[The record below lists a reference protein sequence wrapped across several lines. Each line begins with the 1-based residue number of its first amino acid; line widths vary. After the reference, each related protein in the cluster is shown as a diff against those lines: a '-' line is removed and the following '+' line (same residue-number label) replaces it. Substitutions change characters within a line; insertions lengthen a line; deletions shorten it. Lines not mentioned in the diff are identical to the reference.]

1 MLVIKTL
8 EFIVKMFEELI
19 YLLAYYAI
27 LVVRKAWEYRCL
39 LAFYGFMA
47 FVVVGGLVTYVL
59 KTN

>member
-47 FVVVGGLVTYVL
+47 FVIIGGLFIYLSQV
-59 KTN
+59 N

>member
-27 LVVRKAWEYRCL
+27 LVVHKAWEYRCL
-39 LAFYGFMA
+39 LAFYGFMGL
-47 FVVVGGLVTYVL
+47 VIIGGLFIYLSQV
-59 KTN
+59 N